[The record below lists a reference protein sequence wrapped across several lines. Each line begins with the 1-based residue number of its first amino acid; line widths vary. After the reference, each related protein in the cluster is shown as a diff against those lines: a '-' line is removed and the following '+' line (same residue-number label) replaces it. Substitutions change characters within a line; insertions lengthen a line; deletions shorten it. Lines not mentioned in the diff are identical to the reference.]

1 MKNIILSG
9 LSVIL
14 TLLGT
19 YYFQLY
25 TVPYFDNGLFRWS
38 LGLVVST
45 FLVCLAALSIFKG
58 QPTSEPKSW
67 EQATGVFR
75 LHKNKE
81 AYVEGWL
88 IPKNDYLKDRVDRD
102 LIGYIPL
109 NSKSGKPQYMSSY
122 SVDHIEFL
130 FNRKLPKYKNK
141 ELKTQGMSPKTI
153 LDSLNEGKKEVIV
166 SDGKKEYV
174 IEDEM
179 FDDLINH
186 DIRHRQVIRQARKQ
200 N

>member
-1 MKNIILSG
+1 MKNFILSG

-25 TVPYFDNGLFRWS
+25 TVLYFENGLFRWS

-45 FLVCLAALSIFKG
+45 FLVCLVAMSIFKD

-81 AYVEGWL
+81 AYVDGWL
-88 IPKNDYLKDRVDRD
+88 IPKNAYLKDRVDRD

-109 NSKSGKPQYMSSY
+109 HSKSGKPQYMSSY

-130 FNRKLPKYKNK
+130 FSRKLPKYKNK
-141 ELKTQGMSPKTI
+141 EIKPIGMSQTTI
-153 LDSLNEGKKEVIV
+153 LKPLNEGLRTKEVIV
-166 SDGKKEYV
+166 TDGKKS
-174 IEDEM
+174 
-179 FDDLINH
+179 F
-186 DIRHRQVIRQARKQ
+186 
-200 N
+200 